1 MNLKFSE
8 NHYMIVS
15 GICLIYILKSP
26 NLSDKFFKLGL
37 ICRSVICCRVTGSQK
52 SQVVS
57 LVKRKGKW
65 ITLSVGDGTNDVP
78 MIMEAHIGVGVQGKE
93 GTQAVRSSDYAIC
106 QFRFLQR
113 LLLIHGRNGYRR
125 ISTFICYYFYKNII
139 LVFAEIYFVF
149 FSGFSGQPFFPDF
162 LPILYNSVWT
172 SWPCIFAFSIESDLI
187 DHTYKKIGL
196 NLLKNRN
203 NLLGKYFE
211 ILPAFYRAGQVKYYF
226 NLKVFW
232 LWLFYAVLHGGLTYL
247 IITTGIINHGVWGD
261 GKLVDHWWIT
271 TVIFSSIIHIVTY
284 KIFIEITYWNKLII
298 GTSVLSI
305 LVYYFSLYIIN
316 ISFIA
321 FVVQN
326 ELAKKVTSMFISR
339 TYWIYSISL
348 PIFIISFDLI
358 IKFIFRF
365 WKPDPL
371 DLIKSKSVP
380 FRDTFNIIDKI
391 STMKNPD
398 DRFRII
404 QKNVLEHN
412 YQNQGIIEMRK
423 I

>member
-1 MNLKFSE
+1 M
-8 NHYMIVS
+8 
-15 GICLIYILKSP
+15 KSQS
-26 NLSDKFFKLGL
+26 LSTKFFKIGL
-37 ICRSVICCRVTGSQK
+37 ICRSVICCRVTGRQK

-57 LVKRKGKW
+57 LIKRKGNW
-65 ITLSVGDGTNDVP
+65 ITLAVGDGTNDVP
-78 MIMEAHIGVGVQGKE
+78 MLMEAHIGVGVQGKE

-187 DHTYKKIGL
+187 DHTYKKMGL
-196 NLLKNRN
+196 NLLKNKN

-211 ILPAFYRAGQVKYYF
+211 ILPAFYRAGQVRYYF

-232 LWLFYAVLHGGLTYL
+232 LWLFSAILHGGLAYL
-247 IITTGIINHGVWGD
+247 FITTGITNHAVWGD
-261 GKLVDHWWIT
+261 GRLIDHWWIS

-284 KIFIEITYWNKLII
+284 KIFVETTYWNKLII
-298 GTSVLSI
+298 LTSVLSI
-305 LVYYFSLYIIN
+305 FVYYISIYIIN
-316 ISFIA
+316 MPFVSFA
-321 FVVQN
+321 VQN

-339 TYWIYSISL
+339 TYWIYTISL
-348 PIFIISFDLI
+348 PVFIISIDLI
-358 IKFIFRF
+358 VKFVYRF
-365 WKPDPL
+365 YNPNPL
-371 DLIKSKSVP
+371 DLVKLKKVAFKDSE
-380 FRDTFNIIDKI
+380 NIIEKI
-391 STMKNPD
+391 STMKNPQD
-398 DRFRII
+398 KFKIS
-404 QKNVLEHN
+404 QKNIFEHN
-412 YQNQGIIEMRK
+412 YNKPNLEMAK
-423 I
+423 L

>member
-1 MNLKFSE
+1 MKSE
-8 NHYMIVS
+8 
-15 GICLIYILKSP
+15 ILS
-26 NLSDKFFKLGL
+26 NKFFKLGL

-57 LVKRKGKW
+57 LIKRKGKW
-65 ITLSVGDGTNDVP
+65 ITLAVGDGTNDVP

-93 GTQAVRSSDYAIC
+93 GTQAVRSADYAVC

-187 DHTYKKIGL
+187 DHTYKKIAL
-196 NLLKNRN
+196 NTLKNKN

-211 ILPAFYRAGQVKYYF
+211 ILPAFYGAGQVKYYF
-226 NLKVFW
+226 NLQKFW
-232 LWLFYAVLHGGLTYL
+232 LWLFYAILHGGLAYL
-247 IITTGIINHGVWGD
+247 FITTGIINHGVWGD

-284 KIFIEITYWNKLII
+284 KIFVEITYWNKLII
-298 GTSVLSI
+298 LTSVLSI
-305 LVYYFSLYIIN
+305 IVYYLSIYLIN
-316 ISFIA
+316 LPIVSFA
-321 FVVQN
+321 VQN
-326 ELAKKVTSMFISR
+326 ELAQKVTSMFMSR
-339 TYWIYSISL
+339 TYWIYTISL
-348 PIFIISFDLI
+348 PVFIVSIDLI
-358 IKFIFRF
+358 VKFVYRF
-365 WKPDPL
+365 YCPNPL
-371 DLIKSKSVP
+371 DLIQLKKVAYKDSE
-380 FRDTFNIIDKI
+380 NIIDKI
-391 STMKNPD
+391 STMKNPQD
-398 DRFRII
+398 QFRIS
-404 QKNVLEHN
+404 QKRISQHSYNKPNLE
-412 YQNQGIIEMRK
+412 MAK
-423 I
+423 L